1 MTSSKESDMTP
12 DLLKSS
18 VSLLVDSFT
27 VYESE
32 FLDQISIAFLF
43 HITETVLLF
52 DNGQM
57 HLTVSLYDNGRMH
70 LTATKGQTEI
80 RPR

>member
-1 MTSSKESDMTP
+1 MTP

-32 FLDQISIAFLF
+32 FLEQISIAFLF
-43 HITETVLLF
+43 HITETVLLS

-57 HLTVSLYDNGRMH
+57 HLAVSL
-70 LTATKGQTEI
+70 
-80 RPR
+80 